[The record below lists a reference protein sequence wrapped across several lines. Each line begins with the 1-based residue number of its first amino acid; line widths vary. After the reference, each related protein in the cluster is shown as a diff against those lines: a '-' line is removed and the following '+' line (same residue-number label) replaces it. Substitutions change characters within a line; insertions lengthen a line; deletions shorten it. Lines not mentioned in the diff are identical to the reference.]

1 MKNCILLHLYYQDL
15 WPEFWSYL
23 KHVKDEN
30 TDLYVTVN
38 TIETEWYNDIKNNST
53 EVYVVEERGVDF
65 GGFLYALDKIKNK
78 EYLTV
83 TKLHG
88 KKSLRNTPHTYGEQW
103 RRGLYL
109 PLIGTKNKYEEIC
122 SLFEKDEKLFLCGGR
137 KYYKTQDLSLP
148 IRQKNHDNDNKMLIE
163 NLLSTH
169 HIPLNKHISGSMMVL
184 SKKYLD
190 LLFKGK
196 EMEVFEFLSE
206 NSIHKTGTPFNEF
219 HLLEQII
226 TAAVEPLG
234 GTIKLV

>member
-88 KKSLRNTPHTYGEQW
+88 KKSLRHTPHTYGEQW
-103 RRGLYL
+103 RMSLYL
-109 PLIGTKNKYEEIC
+109 PLIGTKNKYQEIC
-122 SLFEKDEKLFLCGGR
+122 SSFEKDEKLFLCGAR
-137 KYYKTQDLSLP
+137 EYYSTQDLSFP
-148 IRQKNHDNDNKMLIE
+148 IRKKNH
-163 NLLSTH
+163 H

-206 NSIHKTGTPFNEF
+206 NSIHKTGTPLNEF

-234 GTIKLV
+234 GTIKLI